1 MWTDE
6 RVDLL
11 QQLWLRGVS
20 ASKIAADLGGVT
32 RSAVIGKVHRLG
44 LEGRT
49 MTSRT
54 KPPRPQRTSSKLRKS
69 QRAQALR
76 VPPPSTL
83 NAPTPLPPA
92 RADDVA
98 RVAFQDLDEQKH
110 CRWVCAEHVNNE
122 TPQYC
127 GGDRVRGPYCAGHA
141 ARAYVESR

>member
-32 RSAVIGKVHRLG
+32 RNAVIGKVHRLG

-49 MTSRT
+49 MTSRI
-54 KPPRPQRTSSKLRKS
+54 KPPKPQRSSPKLRKS

-83 NAPTPLPPA
+83 EAPTPLPAPH
-92 RADDVA
+92 ADDVA
-98 RVAFQDLDEQKH
+98 RVSLDELEADH
-110 CRWVCAEHVNNE
+110 CRWPCAGHVNNE
-122 TPQYC
+122 TAQYC
-127 GGDRVRGPYCAGHA
+127 GEQRVRGSYCAGHA
-141 ARAYVESR
+141 ARAYVDPR